1 MRATRRTAEEAGA
14 SASRLAPPLSTRR
27 SLADAGLLSCAGR
40 YPAERLTPLEALRGF
55 TTSAAYAAFAENR
68 LGVLAVGAH
77 ADFIVV
83 DGDPLDAPEEGA
95 PSRDEWE
102 TRLRSMRVR
111 ATVVG
116 GRVMHGGF

>member
-1 MRATRRTAEEAGA
+1 MRPPRTLSLSRA
-14 SASRLAPPLSTRR
+14 SPSTRPD
-27 SLADAGLLSCAGR
+27 LPHSCRYR

-55 TTSAAYAAFAENR
+55 TTSAAYAAFSENR
-68 LGVLAVGAH
+68 VGVLAVGAH

-83 DGDPLDAPEEGA
+83 DGDPLDAPDKGA
-95 PSRDEWE
+95 PGRDEWE
-102 TRLRSMRVR
+102 AKLRGMKVR